1 MNNNTEHIEKM
12 EKLRKAGAIKVQDLQ
27 EFLTFV
33 LDSRDDIEESNDV
46 LNFYIPV
53 DFAVDKAFGLDVCT
67 SENEDYVNVYLDYDF
82 HTEEIKVEIYYCNN
96 TTRADDFVL
105 DVTMTEEQRDQ
116 VRARFKKEF
125 HRVYGKSIREYWT
138 QTT

>member
-1 MNNNTEHIEKM
+1 MNNNIEHIEKM
-12 EKLRKAGAIKVQDLQ
+12 EKLREAGTIKVQDLQ

-46 LNFYIPV
+46 LDFYIPV
-53 DFAVDKAFGLDVCT
+53 YFDVDKAFGLDVCT
-67 SENEDYVNVYLDYDF
+67 SENEDDYDL

-116 VRARFKKEF
+116 VRTRFKKEF